1 MNQNPLKN
9 IILWIVALVCS
20 YFTASYVGEW
30 YDGISYQYGSWIAG
44 RDLTVPFAGGVLSYL
59 FFNPFMFGLFGVRK
73 NKNSIIWLSLPV
85 LLLAISSDENHLY
98 IPIAFVAV
106 GLVLAWLVRKVIAKF
121 RHHNLPMVIN
131 K

>member
-9 IILWIVALVCS
+9 IILWIFVLVCS

-44 RDLTVPFAGGVLSYL
+44 RDVTVPFAGGVLAYL
-59 FFNPFMFGLFGVRK
+59 FFNPLVFAVFGIKR
-73 NKNSIIWLSLPV
+73 NKNWIIWLTLPAF
-85 LLLAISSDENHLY
+85 LLAVSSDERYFY
-98 IPIAFVAV
+98 IPVAFFAV
-106 GLVLAWLVRKVIAKF
+106 GLGLAWLIRKIFV
-121 RHHNLPMVIN
+121 RHHNLPMVVN